1 MPSMRPS
8 RTRVLRSKTSCPSLP
23 CCRSASS
30 PCASGICR
38 WGRSRTASSPSN
50 AAGRGRPC
58 RRESPTVSAT
68 TGPARVRARAN
79 TARELAPLVGQV
91 SAEIAGGLKAYRE
104 AAAPVRRIRPRDVHV
119 RVIGIAS
126 KARDR
131 ANRVRVAA
139 VELTRELEVFSME
152 DWDRVL
158 TGLGIPH
165 PEEAL
170 AALVRA
176 NLVLEPTSGFYR
188 AVSLSPEA

>member
-1 MPSMRPS
+1 MYGVVVCPRCK
-8 RTRVLRSKTSCPSLP
+8 RAKGVDLKQKTTTCLCGFEIRVVPSL
-23 CCRSASS
+23 
-30 PCASGICR
+30 
-38 WGRSRTASSPSN
+38 
-50 AAGRGRPC
+50 
-58 RRESPTVSAT
+58 
-68 TGPARVRARAN
+68 VRARAN

-104 AAAPVRRIRPRDVHV
+104 AAAPVRRIRPRDVHL

-126 KARDR
+126 KAQGR
-131 ANRVRVAA
+131 ANRVRAAA
-139 VELTRELEVFSME
+139 VELTRELEVFSMP
-152 DWDRVL
+152 DWERVL
-158 TGLGIPH
+158 AGLGIPH